1 MNQSTSAPPSGPSSK
16 SRLVTAILV
25 LACAGSLLFNYL
37 QAKRSAAL
45 QRQLDTIL
53 AEKEAQVGEA
63 DPAAELNRVRSER
76 DRLQQ
81 QLALLQSQ
89 TPTSRPP
96 AAISGTAAD
105 AGKPTTAAIGSIGAR
120 TRLSALPGARVTIDG
135 TSTIHDWTVEG
146 AIIGGFFEGD
156 AVLVKFLTSN
166 TSEPSAMPLNVRAE
180 AVIPIRSLKSKFT
193 KMDEIMQEAMRMK
206 ESPRIQYWL
215 TDMKPKAGATNAA
228 GVQTFQTQGRLA
240 VSGVTNTIDMD
251 VSLQAEE
258 GSRIKVRGSKQLK
271 MTDFKI
277 PPPAPSLAG
286 GAIKTGDEVTVRFEW
301 LLGPK

>member
-45 QRQLDTIL
+45 QRQFDTIL
-53 AEKEAQVGEA
+53 AEQEAQVGEA
-63 DPAAELNRVRSER
+63 DPTAELNRVRSER

-105 AGKPTTAAIGSIGAR
+105 AGKQTAAAIGPSSGL

-146 AIIGGFFEGD
+146 AIIGGFLEGD
-156 AVLVKFLTSN
+156 AALVKFLTSN
-166 TSEPSAMPLNVRAE
+166 TLEPSAMLLNVRAE
-180 AVIPIRSLKSKFT
+180 AVIPVRSLKSKFT

-206 ESPRIQYWL
+206 ESPRVQYWL
-215 TDMKPKAGATNAA
+215 SDMKPKAGATNAP

-251 VSLQAEE
+251 VTLQAEE
-258 GSRIKVRGSKQLK
+258 GSRVKVRGSKQLK

>member
-1 MNQSTSAPPSGPSSK
+1 MNQSTSPSPSDPRSK

-25 LACAGSLLFNYL
+25 LACAGSLLYNYL

-45 QRQLDTIL
+45 RHQLDAIL
-53 AEKEAQVGEA
+53 VEKEAQVGEA
-63 DPAAELNRVRSER
+63 DPAAELARVRLER

-81 QLALLQSQ
+81 QLGALQSQ
-89 TPTSRPP
+89 TLTSTPP
-96 AAISGTAAD
+96 AAATATD
-105 AGKPTTAAIGSIGAR
+105 AGKPANIAIGSGGER
-120 TRLSALPGARVTIDG
+120 TRLSALPGAKVTIDG
-135 TSTIHDWTVEG
+135 TSTIHAWTVEG
-146 AIIGGFFEGD
+146 AIIGGFFEAD
-156 AVLVKFLTSN
+156 AALVKVLAGK
-166 TSEPSAMPLNVRAE
+166 TSEPSAIPLNVRAE

-206 ESPRIQYWL
+206 ENPRIQYWL
-215 TDMKPKAGATNAA
+215 TEMKPKAGATNAP

-251 VSLQAEE
+251 VTLKAEE
-258 GSRIKVRGSKQLK
+258 GSRIRVFGSKQIK